1 MEEGKKHSDKGRFW
15 MGFSNGLLLGL
26 MIAIAFYFVDKYW
39 LKDPIHLLDPIEE
52 SKGNVTESKDTVVK
66 IVNNTYYKN
75 KDTEKPLVSTN
86 VDSSQN
92 NGSDFEDMSDYE
104 DESDEF
110 MLTDDEESANNVI
123 VEKDKSIRNRSIK
136 VNLFKNDV
144 DSVIVIPILV
154 FEVEQ
159 WTSPIKNKI
168 SYQRTNNVLKIKGID
183 IQKIKIV
190 YFDTKY
196 YIEDEGTYD
205 LIRNNND
212 FERLQSTAIH

>member
-1 MEEGKKHSDKGRFW
+1 

-26 MIAIAFYFVDKYW
+26 IIAITFYFVDKYW
-39 LKDPIHLLDPIEE
+39 LKDPIHMLDPIEE
-52 SKGNVTESKDTVVK
+52 SKGNLTESKDTVVN
-66 IVNNTYYKN
+66 IVNNNTYYKN
-75 KDTEKPLVSTN
+75 KDTEKSLVSTN

-92 NGSDFEDMSDYE
+92 NSSDFEDMSDYE
-104 DESDEF
+104 VESEEF
-110 MLTDDEESANNVI
+110 MLTDDEEPANNVI

-159 WTSPIKNKI
+159 WTSPIKNRI

-183 IQKIKIV
+183 IQKIKII
-190 YFDTKY
+190 YFDNKY
-196 YIEDEGTYD
+196 YIEDEGTYY

-212 FERLQSTAIH
+212 YERLQSTVIH